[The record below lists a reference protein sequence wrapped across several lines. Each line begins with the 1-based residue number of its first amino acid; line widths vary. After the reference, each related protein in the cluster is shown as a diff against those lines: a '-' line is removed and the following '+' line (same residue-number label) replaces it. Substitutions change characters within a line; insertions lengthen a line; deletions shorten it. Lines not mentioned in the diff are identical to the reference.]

1 MKFGLREVCNV
12 VLKARKDG
20 TFLGKEFKQGQPVL
34 WFDSL
39 KTSGLEGSGEIIY
52 ARGGRGNTKLVSW
65 TGDREVTF
73 TMEDALISPMSMALL
88 TAGSLRK
95 AGADDNKILSHMT
108 ETYNIVI
115 HDEIDVEHWEFT
127 GTIRN
132 PSAELRCLFDQL
144 YLANQKE
151 DDRNP
156 PKYNTVKCA
165 INEPVSVSA
174 NGKSRLLTEKYAYNC
189 GVSQDGSY
197 VYLDIESFF
206 EKDSVKSGDTISFQF
221 DYYIEKTSNM
231 IQIDISPDSFGAGF
245 YLEGETLFR
254 EYGEGGYDQAA
265 EFIVPNCRVQSNFN
279 FSMAST
285 GDPSTFTFTMDA
297 FPAYLDLNSTAG
309 NKVLCAI
316 QVFEEEK
323 KEGGN

>member
-20 TFLGKEFKQGQPVL
+20 TFLGKEFKKGQPVL

-88 TAGSLRK
+88 TAGSLSK
-95 AGADDNKILSHMT
+95 AGSENKIISHRT
-108 ETYNIVI
+108 VEVKASQRPSGSGPFQVNSEDLPKDFNIKSNYPISVI
-115 HDEIDVEHWEFT
+115 AEVEGVQYVGGAFSNGMEANSIGIWNQTSVIAPFNKDVAT
-127 GTIRN
+127 N
-132 PSAELRCLFDQL
+132 VAEGATPGYYMVTL
-144 YLANQKE
+144 
-151 DDRNP
+151 
-156 PKYNTVKCA
+156 
-165 INEPVSVSA
+165 
-174 NGKSRLLTEKYAYNC
+174 
-189 GVSQDGSY
+189 
-197 VYLDIESFF
+197 
-206 EKDSVKSGDTISFQF
+206 
-221 DYYIEKTSNM
+221 DYYVEKTSEM

-309 NKVLCAI
+309 DKVLCAI

>member
-20 TFLGKEFKQGQPVL
+20 TFLGKEFKKGQPVL

-88 TAGSLRK
+88 TAGSLSR
-95 AGADDNKILSHMT
+95 AGDLDDDSQAKTIISHRT
-108 ETYNIVI
+108 ALVNFSGHASNAPYAITFEDAPNISGI
-115 HDEIDVEHWEFT
+115 
-127 GTIRN
+127 
-132 PSAELRCLFDQL
+132 
-144 YLANQKE
+144 
-151 DDRNP
+151 
-156 PKYNTVKCA
+156 
-165 INEPVSVSA
+165 VSA
-174 NGKSRLLTEKYAYNC
+174 TWNGISKKLEIVTLNEDEDVSDVSGTNCIFKGFHSGICLNPEDFGLSIQEESGSRYYAAMEN
-189 GVSQDGSY
+189 VQ
-197 VYLDIESFF
+197 I
-206 EKDSVKSGDTISFQF
+206 
-221 DYYIEKTSNM
+221 DYYVEKTSDM

-265 EFIVPNCRVQSNFN
+265 EFIVPNCKVQSNFN

-309 NKVLCAI
+309 DKVLCAI
-316 QVFEEEK
+316 QVFEEDK
-323 KEGGN
+323 K

>member
-95 AGADDNKILSHMT
+95 AGTDDNKIISHRTATATFKKDAKLHMDGKETTVSGFIFSDLPKDENFCDT
-108 ETYNIVI
+108 EPRFLIIDNQCYNLI
-115 HDEIDVEHWEFT
+115 HDDLFGFTPCDEGYLCELSAQETSEIEEALIKQFE
-127 GTIRN
+127 G
-132 PSAELRCLFDQL
+132 
-144 YLANQKE
+144 K
-151 DDRNP
+151 
-156 PKYNTVKCA
+156 
-165 INEPVSVSA
+165 
-174 NGKSRLLTEKYAYNC
+174 NG
-189 GVSQDGSY
+189 QIDFY
-197 VYLDIESFF
+197 V
-206 EKDSVKSGDTISFQF
+206 
-221 DYYIEKTSNM
+221 EKTSKM

-265 EFIVPNCRVQSNFN
+265 EFIVPNCKVQSNFN

-297 FPAYLDLNSTAG
+297 FPAYLDLDSTAG
-309 NKVLCAI
+309 DKVLCAI

-323 KEGGN
+323 NEGGN

>member
-20 TFLGKEFKQGQPVL
+20 TFLGKEFKKGQPVL

-95 AGADDNKILSHMT
+95 AGTGDNTITNHRTENIQVFFNFNDGEYISFKGDFLDDDENTDVFYSLVKESNLPVFIQIGEQWVNCKDVQSLSYDSQNNKFILT
-108 ETYNIVI
+108 ND
-115 HDEIDVEHWEFT
+115 DEKF
-127 GTIRN
+127 
-132 PSAELRCLFDQL
+132 SQAELEQGIT
-144 YLANQKE
+144 K
-151 DDRNP
+151 
-156 PKYNTVKCA
+156 
-165 INEPVSVSA
+165 I
-174 NGKSRLLTEKYAYNC
+174 
-189 GVSQDGSY
+189 
-197 VYLDIESFF
+197 
-206 EKDSVKSGDTISFQF
+206 
-221 DYYIEKTSNM
+221 DYYEEKTSKM
-231 IQIDISPDSFGAGF
+231 IQIDISPDSFGQGF

-265 EFIVPNCRVQSNFN
+265 EFIVPNCKVQSNFN

-297 FPAYLDLNSTAG
+297 FPAYLDLDSTVG
-309 NKVLCAI
+309 DKVLCAI
-316 QVFEEEK
+316 QVFEEDK
-323 KEGGN
+323 KTEGGN